1 MTKLDLNNALKEL
14 KNMNKFKLKKTHF
27 TIEDNIVRYEYPNQE
42 INLKNYTLIFSATIE
57 QTHAVSHTSER
68 VMMAI
73 ALLDKSNEDLDFKR
87 GQLRPLKELLTQ
99 KLVTN
104 V

>member
-14 KNMNKFKLKKTHF
+14 ENMNKFKFKKKHF
-27 TIEDNIVRYEYPNQE
+27 TIKDNIVKYKYPIQE

-68 VMMAI
+68 VMMAV